1 MKFSAISVLALGTT
15 VVAQVLSTLLGS
27 CASNQFQ
34 ELGLKGVDGD
44 PCKSDAGKPSY
55 YKCSCTN
62 GKDFVPKYL
71 CKNPGQCTPA
81 DIPKLTDILVTFC
94 KSVGVTVQAPEDPCG
109 LKGAG
114 IGGGGGGAPPPPVA
128 APPPT
133 SQEPTSNA
141 PAATTPLQST
151 PVGTVFPSGTVG
163 GGTPVTPVTPAT
175 GTPTSFTGAAAQ
187 YNFAPGLAGLAGVAG
202 LLAI

>member
-1 MKFSAISVLALGTT
+1 MKFSVVSVFALGS
-15 VVAQVLSTLLGS
+15 VVAAQDLSGLLAS

-55 YKCSCTN
+55 YKCSCTT
-62 GKDFVPKYL
+62 GRDFVVPYL
-71 CKNPGQCTPA
+71 CKNPGSCTPN
-81 DIPKLTDILVTFC
+81 DIPKLTDTLVNFC
-94 KSVGVTVQAPEDPCG
+94 KSVGVTVSAPDDPCG

-114 IGGGGGGAPPPPVA
+114 IGGGGGGAP
-128 APPPT
+128 
-133 SQEPTSNA
+133 A
-141 PAATTPLQST
+141 PAPAPAPKESAPQPAPVATTPLQTT
-151 PVGTVFPSGTVG
+151 PAGTAPPGGTVV
-163 GGTPVTPVTPAT
+163 GGTPVTPVTPST

-187 YNFAPGLAGLAGVAG
+187 YGFARGLAGLAGVAG

>member
-1 MKFSAISVLALGTT
+1 MKITALSILALGSA
-15 VVAQVLSTLLGS
+15 VVAQDLSPLLST

-34 ELGLKGVDGD
+34 EIGLKGVDGD

-71 CKNPGQCTPA
+71 CTNPGSCTPG
-81 DIPKLTDILVTFC
+81 DIPKLTDVLVKFC
-94 KSVGVTVQAPEDPCG
+94 KSIGVTVQAPEDPCG

-114 IGGGGGGAPPPPVA
+114 IGGGGGGAAPPPPSPAPQNPSSNVA
-128 APPPT
+128 AGTT
-133 SQEPTSNA
+133 SSL
-141 PAATTPLQST
+141 ATTPA
-151 PVGTVFPSGTVG
+151 GTAPPGGTVG
-163 GGTPVTPVTPAT
+163 GGTPVTPVTPST

-202 LLAI
+202 LLAL

>member
-1 MKFSAISVLALGTT
+1 MKITALSVLALGSA
-15 VVAQVLSTLLGS
+15 VVAQDLSALLGT

-55 YKCSCTN
+55 YKCSCIE

-71 CKNPGQCTPA
+71 CKNPGSCTPG
-81 DIPKLTDILVTFC
+81 DIPKLSDILVSFC

-114 IGGGGGGAPPPPVA
+114 IGGGGGGAPPPPAA
-128 APPPT
+128 APAPAP
-133 SQEPTSNA
+133 QEPA
-141 PAATTPLQST
+141 PNVPAGTTPLATTPAGT
-151 PVGTVFPSGTVG
+151 APPGGTVV

-187 YNFAPGLAGLAGVAG
+187 YNYAPGLAGLAGVAG
-202 LLAI
+202 LLVL